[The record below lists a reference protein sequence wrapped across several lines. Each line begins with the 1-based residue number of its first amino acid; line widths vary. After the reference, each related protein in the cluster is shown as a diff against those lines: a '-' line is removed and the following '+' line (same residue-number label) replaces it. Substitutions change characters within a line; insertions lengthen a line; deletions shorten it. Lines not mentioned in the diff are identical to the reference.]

1 MANQLTDPNEG
12 FKKTE
17 RIPQWT
23 RHISWVAVAAPG
35 PTTGGQSPAP
45 ARGRIQR
52 QVRCSQDPNP
62 MGAAGLV
69 DDEMKKWE
77 RNKYIEKF

>member
-35 PTTGGQSPAP
+35 PTTGGQSQAP
-45 ARGRIQR
+45 AGESSGECDAPKILIPW
-52 QVRCSQDPNP
+52 VLLGWL
-62 MGAAGLV
+62 MT
-69 DDEMKKWE
+69 K
-77 RNKYIEKF
+77 